1 MLLIDIIDVFF
12 FEYLR
17 LVDARFNLSWRLI
30 AMQFLHFNTV
40 LFLDSAQ
47 LKSCILQFRCQ
58 YRLHVLPNLFTS
70 LVRRLCSVK
79 FFEFHVAFFDQGH
92 YLATK
97 LRCFDLQS
105 LAVGEEWVFN
115 ALRVQFLK
123 VFHLAFDFVDIVF
136 NFFLDIDID
145 WRQVSGTEVN
155 RATACDTRA
164 VA

>member
-58 YRLHVLPNLFTS
+58 YRLHVLPNYYHLET
-70 LVRRLCSVK
+70 VWDMDDIGTRRRLADSV
-79 FFEFHVAFFDQGH
+79 FELSMAYFALTALQFYASLGLAIVECMEYKTANLSELHLPVDEGVWSRKHSSVLYVAQ
-92 YLATK
+92 
-97 LRCFDLQS
+97 
-105 LAVGEEWVFN
+105 
-115 ALRVQFLK
+115 
-123 VFHLAFDFVDIVF
+123 
-136 NFFLDIDID
+136 NF
-145 WRQVSGTEVN
+145 
-155 RATACDTRA
+155 
-164 VA
+164 